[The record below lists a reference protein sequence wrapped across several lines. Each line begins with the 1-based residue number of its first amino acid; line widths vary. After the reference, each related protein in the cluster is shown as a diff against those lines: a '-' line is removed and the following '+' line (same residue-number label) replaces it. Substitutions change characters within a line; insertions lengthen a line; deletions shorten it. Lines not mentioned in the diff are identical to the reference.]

1 VVIATDEFA
10 GLAREAAR
18 AQGIPDARIATVAHP
33 IGGISD
39 EALTGRAEAAI
50 DGVLAL
56 LTGAREEG

>member
-1 VVIATDEFA
+1 M
-10 GLAREAAR
+10 AREAAR
-18 AQGIPDARIATVAHP
+18 AQGIPNARIATVAHP

-39 EALTGRAEAAI
+39 EALTGRAETAI